1 MEYLNS
7 KISLISQSGIRY
19 IGILHD
25 INSKDSTISLKNV
38 RSYGTEG
45 RKGNPREEIP
55 ASENIFEYIVF
66 RGSDVKDLRIEEPAP
81 PKSVPQMP
89 NDPAILRIT
98 EPQLHQSQQ
107 GYSFSNQT
115 YQNIPK
121 YSSYQGYN
129 TSPNLQIGASPAYYD
144 NVSGISEHS
153 VNQNHSSKQSLHI
166 PLTQVPSS
174 ITSDPRLC
182 SLSMAQNK
190 TEADPNHSSTK
201 ISKSEPITLAMP
213 LPTRAKAPVAHQTS
227 VKQNGATNLKNTAS
241 PVSLSKGQS
250 STVSTANSETHPDI
264 QNITTEMSKL
274 STKRTEP
281 RNFRLHNSGNYLMQQ
296 RHGRRR
302 NNDHGYLQNFSN
314 TVEAPEE
321 EFNFTLWNAK
331 FKKDV
336 LKSSNKQDTDD
347 SNNSSIPSKENYYDS
362 RKSFFDNISCE
373 NKERIENK
381 EKGNS
386 RIRRDQERSQNMET
400 FGQARLQTKKQG
412 KGRGRGGFY
421 GGYQGHKYKNGNKN
435 QRTVNGE
442 SVQQIQT

>member
-55 ASENIFEYIVF
+55 ASDNIFEYIVF
-66 RGSDVKDLRIEEPAP
+66 RGSDVKDLKIEEPAP
-81 PKSVPQMP
+81 PRSVVQMP
-89 NDPAILRIT
+89 NDPAILRMT
-98 EPQLHQSQQ
+98 EPQLHQSQ
-107 GYSFSNQT
+107 GYSFSNQP
-115 YQNIPK
+115 YQNISK

-129 TSPNLQIGASPAYYD
+129 TSQNIQTGASPAYYD

-153 VNQNHSSKQSLHI
+153 VNSNHSSKQPLHI

-174 ITSDPRLC
+174 VATDSRLC
-182 SLSMAQNK
+182 SLSMSQNK
-190 TEADPNHSSTK
+190 AEINTNNLSTK
-201 ISKSEPITLAMP
+201 ISKNEPIALAMP
-213 LPTRAKAPVAHQTS
+213 LPARTKAPTAHQTP
-227 VKQNGATNLKNTAS
+227 VKQNGATNLKNISS
-241 PVSLSKGQS
+241 PTSLSKAQLS
-250 STVSTANSETHPDI
+250 VVSTTNTETCPEI
-264 QNITTEMSKL
+264 QNITTEISRL
-274 STKRTEP
+274 STERTES
-281 RNFRLHNSGNYLMQQ
+281 RSFRSHSSGNYLMQQ
-296 RHGRRR
+296 RHGKRRS
-302 NNDHGYLQNFSN
+302 NGYSYPQNVSN
-314 TVEAPEE
+314 IVEAPEE

-336 LKSSNKQDTDD
+336 LKSLNKQDTDD
-347 SNNSSIPSKENYYDS
+347 PNNSAIPSKENYYDS

-386 RIRRDQERSQNMET
+386 RARRDQERSQNMET
-400 FGQARLQTKKQG
+400 FGQTRLQTKRQG

-421 GGYQGHKYKNGNKN
+421 GGYQGHKYKNSNKN
-435 QRTVNGE
+435 QRIVNGE
-442 SVQQIQT
+442 STQ